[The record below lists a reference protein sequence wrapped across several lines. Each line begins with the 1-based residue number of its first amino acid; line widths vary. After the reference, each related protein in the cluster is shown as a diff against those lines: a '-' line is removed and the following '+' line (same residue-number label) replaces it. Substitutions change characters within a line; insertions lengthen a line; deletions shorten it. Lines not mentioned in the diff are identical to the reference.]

1 MGQILDGKALA
12 QTLCEDLKKR
22 VDALTTQGITPKLAV
37 ILVGEDP
44 ASQLYVRSKGKRAA
58 ELGILAEQYTYPAS
72 LSEGALLDKIRQLN
86 QDDTVHGILVQL
98 PLPGHLDPDKVIAC
112 IDPQKDVDGFHVQ
125 NAGALLTGQPGFIP
139 CTPKGILALV
149 KRTGLPIAGKRC
161 VVVGRSNIVGKPV
174 ALLMLRED
182 ATVTICHS
190 HTKELGAI
198 TREADILIAAVGKA
212 GLITA
217 DMVKEGAV
225 VIDVGQVRIQGK
237 WQGDVDFG
245 PVCEKAAFTTPVPGG
260 VGPMTIAMLMDN
272 TVESAQR
279 ALQARLEHG
288 KG

>member
-1 MGQILDGKALA
+1 MGNILDGKALA
-12 QTLCEDLKKR
+12 QSICEEIKKR
-22 VDALTTQGITPKLAV
+22 VNALKAQGISPKLAV

-58 ELGILAEQYTYPAS
+58 ELGIIAEQYTYPS
-72 LSEGALLDKIRQLN
+72 DLDEGTLLSKIRQLN
-86 QDDTVHGILVQL
+86 QDESVHGILVQL
-98 PLPGHLDPDKVIAC
+98 PLPSHLNPGKVIAC
-112 IDPQKDVDGFHVQ
+112 IDPKKDVDGFHVE

-139 CTPKGILALV
+139 CTPKGILSLV
-149 KRTGLPIAGKRC
+149 KSTGLPIGGKRC

-182 ATVTICHS
+182 ATVTLCHS
-190 HTKELGAI
+190 QTKELGSI
-198 TREADILIAAVGKA
+198 TREADILIAAAGKA

-237 WQGDVDFG
+237 WQGDGDFG
-245 PVCEKAAFTTPVPGG
+245 PVCQKAAFTTPVPGG

-272 TVESAQR
+272 TVESAQEV
-279 ALQARLEHG
+279 LKARLEHG
-288 KG
+288 IG

>member
-1 MGQILDGKALA
+1 M
-12 QTLCEDLKKR
+12 
-22 VDALTTQGITPKLAV
+22 
-37 ILVGEDP
+37 
-44 ASQLYVRSKGKRAA
+44 
-58 ELGILAEQYTYPAS
+58 
-72 LSEGALLDKIRQLN
+72 
-86 QDDTVHGILVQL
+86 
-98 PLPGHLDPDKVIAC
+98 
-112 IDPQKDVDGFHVQ
+112 
-125 NAGALLTGQPGFIP
+125 
-139 CTPKGILALV
+139 

-190 HTKELGAI
+190 RTKELGAI

>member
-1 MGQILDGKALA
+1 MGNILDGKALA
-12 QTLCEDLKKR
+12 QSICEEIKKR
-22 VDALTTQGITPKLAV
+22 VNALKAQGISPKLAV

-58 ELGILAEQYTYPAS
+58 ELGIIAEQYTYPS
-72 LSEGALLDKIRQLN
+72 DLDEGTLLSKIRQLN
-86 QDDTVHGILVQL
+86 QDESVHGILVQL
-98 PLPGHLDPDKVIAC
+98 PLPSHLNPGKVIAC
-112 IDPQKDVDGFHVQ
+112 IDPKKDVDGFHVE

-139 CTPKGILALV
+139 CTPKGILSLV
-149 KRTGLPIAGKRC
+149 KSTGLPIGGKRC

-182 ATVTICHS
+182 ATVTLCHS
-190 HTKELGAI
+190 QTKELGSI
-198 TREADILIAAVGKA
+198 TREADILIAAASKA

-245 PVCEKAAFTTPVPGG
+245 PVCQKAAFTTPVPGG

-272 TVESAQR
+272 TVESAQEV
-279 ALQARLEHG
+279 LKARLEHG
-288 KG
+288 IG

>member
-12 QTLCEDLKKR
+12 QTLCEDIKKR
-22 VDALTTQGITPKLAV
+22 ADALKAQGVAPKLAV

-58 ELGILAEQYTYPAS
+58 ELGILAEQYTYPAT
-72 LSEGALLDKIRQLN
+72 LSEAALLDRIRQLN

-98 PLPGHLDPDKVIAC
+98 PLPGHLDPDQVIAC
-112 IDPQKDVDGFHVQ
+112 IDPHKDVDGFHPQ
-125 NAGALLTGQPGFIP
+125 NAGALLSGQPGFVP

-149 KRTGLPIAGKRC
+149 KSTGLPIAGKRC
-161 VVVGRSNIVGKPV
+161 VVVGTEG
-174 ALLMLRED
+174 
-182 ATVTICHS
+182 
-190 HTKELGAI
+190 LGAI

-217 DMVKEGAV
+217 DMIKEGAI

-245 PVCEKAAFTTPVPGG
+245 PALEKAAYITPVPGG

-279 ALQARLEHG
+279 ALQARSSYG
-288 KG
+288 SN

>member
-12 QTLCEDLKKR
+12 QTLCEDIKKR
-22 VDALTTQGITPKLAV
+22 ADALKAQGVAPKLAV

-58 ELGILAEQYTYPAS
+58 ELSILAEQYTYPAT
-72 LSEGALLDKIRQLN
+72 LSEAELLDRIRQLN

-98 PLPGHLDPDKVIAC
+98 PLPGHLDPDQVIAC
-112 IDPQKDVDGFHVQ
+112 IDPHKDVDGFHPQ
-125 NAGALLTGQPGFIP
+125 NAGALLSGQPGFVP

-149 KRTGLPIAGKRC
+149 KSTGLPIRGKRC
-161 VVVGRSNIVGKPV
+161 VVVGRSNIVGKPA

-190 HTKELGAI
+190 RTEGLGAI

-217 DMVKEGAV
+217 DMIKEGAI

-245 PVCEKAAFTTPVPGG
+245 PALEKAAYITPVPGG

-279 ALQARLEHG
+279 ALQARSSYG
-288 KG
+288 SN

>member
-1 MGQILDGKALA
+1 MGNILDGKALA
-12 QTLCEDLKKR
+12 QSICEEIKKR
-22 VDALTTQGITPKLAV
+22 VNALKAQGISPKLAV

-58 ELGILAEQYTYPAS
+58 ELGIIAEQYTYPS
-72 LSEGALLDKIRQLN
+72 DLDEGTLLSKIRQLN
-86 QDDTVHGILVQL
+86 QDESVHGILVQL
-98 PLPGHLDPDKVIAC
+98 PLPSHLNPGKVIAC
-112 IDPQKDVDGFHVQ
+112 IDPKKDVDGFHVE

-139 CTPKGILALV
+139 CTPKGILSLV
-149 KRTGLPIAGKRC
+149 KSTGLPIGGKRC

-182 ATVTICHS
+182 ATVTLCHS
-190 HTKELGAI
+190 QTKELGSI
-198 TREADILIAAVGKA
+198 TREADILIAAAGKA

-245 PVCEKAAFTTPVPGG
+245 PVCQKAAFTTPVPGG

-272 TVESAQR
+272 TVESAQEV
-279 ALQARLEHG
+279 LKARLEHG
-288 KG
+288 IG

>member
-1 MGQILDGKALA
+1 MGNILDGKALA
-12 QTLCEDLKKR
+12 QSICEEIKKR
-22 VDALTTQGITPKLAV
+22 VNALKAQGISPKLAV

-58 ELGILAEQYTYPAS
+58 ELGIIAEQYTYPS
-72 LSEGALLDKIRQLN
+72 DLDEGTLLSKIRQLN
-86 QDDTVHGILVQL
+86 QDESVHGILVQL
-98 PLPGHLDPDKVIAC
+98 PLPSHLNPGKVIAC
-112 IDPQKDVDGFHVQ
+112 IDPKKDVDGFHVE

-139 CTPKGILALV
+139 CTPKGILSLV
-149 KRTGLPIAGKRC
+149 KSTGLPIGGKRC

-182 ATVTICHS
+182 ATVTLCHS
-190 HTKELGAI
+190 QTKELGSI
-198 TREADILIAAVGKA
+198 TREADILIAAAGKA

-217 DMVKEGAV
+217 DMVKESAV

-245 PVCEKAAFTTPVPGG
+245 PVCQKAAFTTPVPGG

-272 TVESAQR
+272 TVESAQEV
-279 ALQARLEHG
+279 LKARLEHG
-288 KG
+288 IG